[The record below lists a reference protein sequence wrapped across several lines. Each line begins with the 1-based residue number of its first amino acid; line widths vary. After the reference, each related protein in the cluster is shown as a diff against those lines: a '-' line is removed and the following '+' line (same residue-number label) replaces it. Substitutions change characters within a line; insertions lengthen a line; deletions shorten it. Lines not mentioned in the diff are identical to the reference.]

1 MVPIINQGV
10 NQDNPINTNNVYTVI
25 NEIPVNIIDPIN
37 AITVPII

>member
-10 NQDNPINTNNVYTVI
+10 NQDNPINTNNVYTSI
-25 NEIPVNIIDPIN
+25 NETPANIIDPIN